1 MSYYCWHHPWGEWVG
16 RRNHK
21 PLSFYVSG
29 WNFLLHIFVVSVSSH
44 KRLNDGWVCGLAKRL
59 RYESL
64 PENMM
69 NCNYKV
75 DWEHSLFVFK
85 KVYALYF
92 DVVRNYYLLIRSF
105 MIKFIAVIIISMML
119 LCPYFV
125 FIDTSLSKH
134 VDMIFISAFAWGQA
148 SSKLCCVDTS
158 ILHRVFLL
166 SFIVFLFIITL
177 CGVILMP
184 FLS

>member
-16 RRNHK
+16 RRNYK

-29 WNFLLHIFVVSVSSH
+29 WNFLLHIYVVSVSNH
-44 KRLNDGWVCGLAKRL
+44 RRLYDGWVCGLAKKL
-59 RYESL
+59 LHETL

-69 NCNYKV
+69 NCNCIV
-75 DWEHSLFVFK
+75 DWEHSLLVFK

-92 DVVRNYYLLIRSF
+92 IVVMNCYLLMRSF
-105 MIKFIAVIIISMML
+105 MIINIAVIIMIMML

-134 VDMIFISAFAWGQA
+134 VDMIIDIGFR
-148 SSKLCCVDTS
+148 LRTS
-158 ILHRVFLL
+158 EV
-166 SFIVFLFIITL
+166 
-177 CGVILMP
+177 
-184 FLS
+184 